1 MGVSSETAKQSWANP
16 EIRARREAAMAEA
29 GLRRRKNKANGTVV
43 NASVSNT
50 PEINAQ
56 VNTQQ

>member
-1 MGVSSETAKQSWANP
+1 MGVSSQTAKNSWANP
-16 EIRARREAAMAEA
+16 EIRARREAAMKEA
-29 GLRRRKNKANGTVV
+29 GLRRRNKNNGADV
-43 NASVSNT
+43 NASAPST